1 MLYIIYQDIENQL
14 SILKICRKVKWLKR
28 KFSLLVINK
37 IQNQIKEVNE
47 SLVRENSEITIL
59 DYVKKIND
67 MFYNID
73 ISFIDDFIEFV
84 DKEDFIIHHYL
95 LEKYGVI
102 TIKDTFY
109 VKRLLEKY
117 EFEEDK
123 YFITKPPNQGEVLIT
138 S

>member
-1 MLYIIYQDIENQL
+1 M
-14 SILKICRKVKWLKR
+14 
-28 KFSLLVINK
+28 
-37 IQNQIKEVNE
+37 QNQIKEVNE

-73 ISFIDDFIEFV
+73 FSFIDDFIEFV

-109 VKRLLEKY
+109 VKRLLEQY

-123 YFITKPPNQGEVLIT
+123 DYITKSPQSGGGLDYFLKGEIFKMILMRSRKT
-138 S
+138 RKYADYYLFLEKCMF